1 MIFEGIVE
9 ANRSHYRGQSK
20 FNEKLSGAHLSFAE
34 SSEPGK
40 ALNIKLRYIAVVECY
55 HTL

>member
-40 ALNIKLRYIAVVECY
+40 ALNIAKVHCGS
-55 HTL
+55 